1 MRISD
6 WSSDVCSSDLL
17 YLGHFLGTSGASRF
31 LGARQDN
38 PAQNAAA
45 LLPEAAAANRGVFY
59 DADGRAR
66 SVGEIYATF
75 QRKLQNNTAGLDT
88 LQTAVAAAKP
98 ARTST
103 FASHLAAHAR
113 MSDHAVKMLAY
124 QHLRAGQMRRT
135 TRHPDDSQHG

>member
-6 WSSDVCSSDLL
+6 WSSDVCSSDLDLGIQPGQTDL

-88 LQTAVAAAKP
+88 LQTVVAAATP
-98 ARTST
+98 ARTRSEERRAGKECVST
-103 FASHLAAHAR
+103 FRSRWSPSHT
-113 MSDHAVKMLAY
+113 K
-124 QHLRAGQMRRT
+124 T
-135 TRHPDDSQHG
+135 KNT